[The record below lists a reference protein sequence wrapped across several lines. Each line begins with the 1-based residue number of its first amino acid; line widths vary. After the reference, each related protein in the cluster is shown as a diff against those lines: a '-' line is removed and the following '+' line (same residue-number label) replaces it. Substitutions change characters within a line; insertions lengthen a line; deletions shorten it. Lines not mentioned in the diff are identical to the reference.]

1 MSPES
6 IPVELV
12 GVRIELPT
20 NTPIVLLREVGG
32 NRHLPIFIGTGEA
45 TAIAFAL
52 EGVEPQ
58 RPMTHDLLRAVVE
71 ALGATVNHVLVTA
84 LRDGIYFA
92 DLVLDRE
99 ATRSGCR
106 RVRVTPSPSPHAP
119 RRRSSYSRRCSTRPE
134 SSCRT
139 RTKRPRSPV
148 SVPSS
153 SPSTPRISTP
163 PAKPDDPFSWFSTGV
178 VDNRSLPSLTS
189 LP

>member
-92 DLVLDRE
+92 DLVLDRGGDE
-99 ATRSGCR
+99 I
-106 RVRVTPSPSPHAP
+106 RVSSRPSDAIALAARTSAP
-119 RRRSSYSRRCSTRPE
+119 IF
-134 SSCRT
+134 
-139 RTKRPRSPV
+139 V
-148 SVPSS
+148 
-153 SPSTPRISTP
+153 
-163 PAKPDDPFSWFSTGV
+163 
-178 VDNRSLPSLTS
+178 LPSVLDEAGVELQDEDEETEVARFRS
-189 LP
+189 FLESVDPEDFDPSGEA